1 MTKAQKNTTDLSKP
15 QDGKFPREKEA
26 LEARNRAGVYGFL
39 ATLLNQSPDTALV
52 RHLRKTGGD
61 FIAALADEASLTGS
75 VAQGFR
81 DMAHYVEESREK
93 PVSAVQEDLAVDW
106 TRVFR
111 GLSPAYSPT
120 PPYEA
125 SFTGNGGNEIEIIQ
139 EINET
144 YRAHG
149 LSIKD
154 GCNDRPDYIGLE
166 FSFLQ
171 YLAETEADA
180 WEAGDAELAE
190 TQRTT
195 ARAFVRKHLGVW
207 INTFIAPALRFA
219 KTGFYHGFLELCGG
233 VVAESA
239 A

>member
-1 MTKAQKNTTDLSKP
+1 MTKVQKKATVQGNP
-15 QDGKFPREKEA
+15 HFPREKEA

-39 ATLLNQSPDTALV
+39 ATLLNQGPDTTLV
-52 RHLRKTGGD
+52 RHLRKTGGE
-61 FIAALADEASLTGS
+61 FIASLADEASLTGS

-81 DMAHYVEESREK
+81 DMARYVDENREK
-93 PVSAVQEDLAVDW
+93 PVAAVQQDLAVDW

-111 GLSPAYSPT
+111 GLSPAYSPL

-125 SFTGNGGNEIEIIQ
+125 SFTSNGGNEIEIIQ

-166 FSFLQ
+166 LSFLQ
-171 YLAETEADA
+171 HLAEEEAKA
-180 WEAGDAELAE
+180 WEAGDVELAE
-190 TQRTT
+190 KHHRT
-195 ARAFVRKHLGVW
+195 AHAFVQKHPGVW

-233 VVAESA
+233 VVAEA
-239 A
+239 AAA